1 MKIAIL
7 TPYFESN
14 NRGNAVAVH
23 RWLKGFQSLGED
35 VKVFSLE
42 NRSNWLEI
50 KKNIIDFKPDIVHGV
65 HGYKTGQYIIELSLL
80 LDVHFVVSLRG
91 TDVWEDLC
99 DPKRK
104 KIIESVLQLASKI
117 TVLTEK
123 MQQTVGKYLPDLIE
137 KIVLVKQGVEKL
149 VVTGCL
155 SFCNGISS
163 GDRII
168 LFPANIRGLKNIFFP
183 LEPVSY
189 IVKDFPEIKLIY
201 VGPVIEDEIKKRLDS
216 ALAIYNWALYLG
228 DISHDKIGDIFDKS
242 FVVINCSDSEGMA
255 NALLEGM
262 AMGKPVLAHKNH
274 ASLELIK
281 DGENGFLFENPNEFC
296 VKLKRL
302 LIEPALSENIGKKA
316 QEEVLRKYSVEKEIN
331 SYHKLYRELVF

>member
-14 NRGNAVAVH
+14 NRGNAVAAH

-42 NRSNWLEI
+42 NRSNWPEI

-65 HGYKTGQYIIELSLL
+65 HGYKTGQYLIELSLL
-80 LDVHFVVSLRG
+80 LDTHFVVSLRG

-99 DPKRK
+99 DPERE
-104 KIIESVLQLASKI
+104 KIVKSVLRLASKI

-123 MQQTVGKYLPDLIE
+123 MQQTVGKYLPDFIE
-137 KIVLVKQGVEKL
+137 KVVLVKQGVEKL
-149 VVTGCL
+149 VVTGSF
-155 SFCNGISS
+155 SFCNGISP

-168 LFPANIRGLKNIFFP
+168 LFPANIRRMKNILFP
-183 LEPVSY
+183 LEPISY
-189 IVKDFPEIKLIY
+189 IVKDFPKLKLIY
-201 VGPVIEDEIKKRLDS
+201 TGPVIEDEIKKRLDS
-216 ALAIYNWALYLG
+216 ALALYNWALYLG
-228 DISHDKIGDIFDKS
+228 VISHDKIGGLFDKS
-242 FVVINCSDSEGMA
+242 FAVINCSDSEGMS

-262 AMGKPVLAHKNH
+262 AMGKPVLAYRNY

-281 DGENGFLFENPNEFC
+281 DGETGFLFENHNEFT

-302 LIEPALSENIGKKA
+302 LMEDNLSENIGRRA
-316 QEEVLRKYSVEKEIN
+316 QVEVLQKYSAEKEID
-331 SYHKLYRELVF
+331 SYHQLYKELVF